1 MQIKIDPSVLIYWYN
16 NNKRPLPFRSTKDPY
31 KIWISETMLQQT
43 QVKTVIPFYE
53 RWVNKLPT
61 IESVSRTNIDSLLKL
76 WEGLGYYRRC
86 QNFYHASKIVVES
99 YKGVIPSDYESF
111 KGLPGVG
118 DYTAGAVLSI
128 SFGIPIPAIDGNVK
142 RVMSRLYGFKHLTR
156 YNETIIYKAIS
167 RTLKSVNPSDFN
179 QGLMELGA
187 LICTSESPKCFK
199 CPLSQNCKAYQ
210 SGNPMKYP
218 RKKAKRIIP
227 HFNVVAA
234 IIWRGDSFYI
244 QKRSKNKML
253 GGLWEF
259 PGGKVEKGETL
270 EMALLRELK
279 EECNFNARILKKAT
293 SINHRYSH
301 YSITMHC
308 YYCEEKND
316 KIVSH
321 TNSNWI
327 KKNQISQYS
336 FPKANHKIFNFL
348 NKHDWNL

>member
-1 MQIKIDPSVLIYWYN
+1 MQIKIDSNALIYWYN
-16 NNKRPLPFRSTKDPY
+16 NNKRKLPFRSTIDPY
-31 KIWISETMLQQT
+31 KIWVSEIMLQQT
-43 QVKTVIPFYE
+43 QMKTVIPFYE

-61 IESVSRTNIDSLLKL
+61 IESVSKSNIDDLLKL

-86 QNFYHASKIVVES
+86 QNFYQASKIIVHKYE
-99 YKGVIPSDYESF
+99 GCIPSDYDSF
-111 KGLPGVG
+111 KALPGVG

-142 RVMSRLYGFKHLTR
+142 RVMARLYGFKNLTK
-156 YNETIIYKAIS
+156 YNEAIIHKVIS
-167 RTLKSVNPSDFN
+167 RTLKNLKPSDFN

-187 LICTSESPKCFK
+187 LICTPEAPKCFK
-199 CPLSQNCKAYQ
+199 CPLSKNCKGYQ
-210 SGNPMKYP
+210 SDNPTNYP
-218 RKKAKRIIP
+218 KRKAKNPIP
-227 HFNVVAA
+227 HFNVVTA
-234 IIWRGDSFYI
+234 IIWRGETFYI
-244 QKRSKNKML
+244 QKRSEYNML

-270 EMALLRELK
+270 ELALLRELK

-293 SINHRYSH
+293 SIKHRYSH
-301 YSITMHC
+301 FSITMHC

-316 KIVSH
+316 KIGSI
-321 TNSNWI
+321 TNSKWI
-327 KKNQISQYS
+327 KKNQINQYS

>member
-1 MQIKIDPSVLIYWYN
+1 MQIKFDSSALIYWYN
-16 NNKRPLPFRSTKDPY
+16 NNKRLLPFRLTKDPY
-31 KIWISETMLQQT
+31 KIWVSEIMLQQT
-43 QVKTVIPFYE
+43 QMKTVIPFYE
-53 RWVNKLPT
+53 RWVNTLPT
-61 IESVSRTNIDSLLKL
+61 IGSVARTNIDSLLKL

-86 QNFYHASKIVVES
+86 HNFYQASKIIVED
-99 YKGVIPSDYESF
+99 YKGVVPSDYKSF

-142 RVMSRLYGFKHLTR
+142 RVMARLYGFKHLTR
-156 YNETIIYKAIS
+156 YNSTIIKKAIS
-167 RTLKSVNPSDFN
+167 RTLKNVNPSDFN

-187 LICTSESPKCFK
+187 LICTSEFPKCFK
-199 CPLSQNCKAYQ
+199 CPLSKNCKAHQ
-210 SGNPMKYP
+210 SANPTNYP
-218 RKKAKRIIP
+218 QKKVKRAIP
-227 HFNVVAA
+227 HFNVVTA
-234 IIWRGDSFYI
+234 IIWRGNTFYI
-244 QKRSKNKML
+244 QKRSDDKML

-270 EMALLRELK
+270 ELALLRELK
-279 EECNFNARILKKAT
+279 EECNFSARILKKAT
-293 SINHRYSH
+293 SIKHRYSH
-301 YSITMHC
+301 FSITMHC

-316 KIVSH
+316 KIVSL

-327 KKNQISQYS
+327 KKNEISQYS